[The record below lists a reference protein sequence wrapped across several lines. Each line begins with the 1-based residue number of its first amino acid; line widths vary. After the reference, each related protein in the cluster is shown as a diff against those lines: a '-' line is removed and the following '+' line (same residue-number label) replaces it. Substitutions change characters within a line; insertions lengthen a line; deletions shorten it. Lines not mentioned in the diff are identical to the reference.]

1 MCPWTN
7 LFSYLTKQQLRAED
21 PLFPVSTTEFAQV
34 LSQCSEQ
41 ANLKTKLTPHS
52 FRRGGATWFS
62 SNGMTDAKLKA
73 YGRWSSNAYLCYV
86 KAD

>member
-1 MCPWTN
+1 MYE
-7 LFSYLTKQQLRAED
+7 YLSHSPLRAED
-21 PLFPVSTTEFAQV
+21 QLFPISTSEFAQV
-34 LSQCSEQ
+34 LSRCIEQ
-41 ANLKTKLTPHS
+41 AGIKSKLTPHS

-62 SNGMTDAKLKA
+62 SNGMTDATLRA